1 MMKEQKKNE
10 DQLYAM
16 QLEKIRRDQ
25 ILHDRKMKKNVRS
38 VAEDHLMKQTMQDA
52 EAKKK
57 WVDPY
62 HEKDAEAPHAG
73 QDKL

>member
-1 MMKEQKKNE
+1 
-10 DQLYAM
+10 M

-25 ILHDRKMKKNVRS
+25 ILNDRKMKKNLRNVN
-38 VAEDHLMKQTMQDA
+38 EDTRMKQTDQAADH
-52 EAKKK
+52 KQK

-62 HEKDAEAPHAG
+62 HEKDMEPVHAG